1 MQSDLTFE
9 LFHRREDDKDFKM
22 IIINQP
28 IETLSNHGKRH
39 NLFGFSISDILVVLE
54 TTCYRVTSWL
64 CVTGVS
70 L

>member
-1 MQSDLTFE
+1 MQSYLTFE

-22 IIINQP
+22 IINQTL
-28 IETLSNHGKRH
+28 EDLSNHGERQ